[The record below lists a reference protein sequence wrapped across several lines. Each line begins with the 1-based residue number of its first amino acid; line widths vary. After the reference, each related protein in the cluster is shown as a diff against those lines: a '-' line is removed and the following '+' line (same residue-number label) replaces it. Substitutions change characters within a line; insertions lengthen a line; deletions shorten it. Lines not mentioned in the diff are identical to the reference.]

1 MVRRP
6 KAGLLEGSLDKYE
19 NSDTTGYL
27 KKKNTK
33 LIETFENTALRPQS
47 SVPL

>member
-27 KKKNTK
+27 KKKK
-33 LIETFENTALRPQS
+33 HEAY
-47 SVPL
+47 

>member
-27 KKKNTK
+27 KKKTRSLLK
-33 LIETFENTALRPQS
+33 RLKTPR
-47 SVPL
+47 